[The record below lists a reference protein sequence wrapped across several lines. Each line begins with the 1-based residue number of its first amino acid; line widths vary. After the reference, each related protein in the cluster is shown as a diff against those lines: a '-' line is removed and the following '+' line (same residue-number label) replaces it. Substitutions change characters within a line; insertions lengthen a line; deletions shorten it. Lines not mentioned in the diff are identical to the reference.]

1 MAALVPPLI
10 LYIMNTNNGGFN
22 WLGAAQSVGSLASGI
37 FSGIGANKRQKQAI
51 KAQKEENAAAR
62 QWSEKM
68 YNKQTSDERF
78 NVANERAY
86 NTPSAI
92 SSRLQAA
99 GLNKDLMYGSGAGSL
114 VDANVAGT
122 GSVGNV
128 APADVGSMIMNT
140 PTMADSIL
148 KGISAMREVA
158 ETRKINAETDKTTGE
173 ITSLDLDNAV
183 KAATQGAKIENE
195 NLTVQLSRSY
205 LSLNDAQRSKL
216 IQELNNLQS
225 ANELCNAKIVETYA
239 NVKGIDQATISRRIE
254 TAIATGQF
262 DLAVRD
268 LQQKLKESDS
278 RIDLNRASTSRIL
291 ALTLSEKLN
300 IDADTLLKKIGFQR
314 GQVGFE
320 NDVYQQDILKIQG
333 RQMEFNYQQ
342 GKKYDD
348 VERTVNIATKVA
360 EVIPS
365 FLGNLIKAPKI
376 GFK

>member
-1 MAALVPPLI
+1 MGQ
-10 LYIMNTNNGGFN
+10 NGFD

-37 FSGIGANKRQKQAI
+37 FSGIGANKRQKRAI
-51 KAQKEENAAAR
+51 EAQRKENEAAR

-68 YNKQTSDERF
+68 YNKQTEDSRV

-86 NTPSAI
+86 NTPTAMAA
-92 SSRLQAA
+92 RLQAA
-99 GLNKDLMYGSGAGSL
+99 GLNKDMMYTNGPSSL
-114 VDANVAGT
+114 IDSNVADT

-158 ETRKINAETDKTTGE
+158 ETRKINAEADKTTGE

-205 LSLNDAQRSKL
+205 LALNDAQRSKL

-225 ANELCNAKIVETYA
+225 ANELCNAQIVETYA
-239 NVKGIDQATISRRIE
+239 NTKGIDQATISRRIE

-268 LQQKLKESDS
+268 LQQKLQESDS
-278 RIDLNRASTSRIL
+278 RIDLNRANASRIL
-291 ALTLSEKLN
+291 ALTMSEKLN

-360 EVIPS
+360 EVLPN
-365 FLGNLIKAPKI
+365 FLGSLIKAPKV
-376 GFK
+376 GFR

>member
-1 MAALVPPLI
+1 ME
-10 LYIMNTNNGGFN
+10 NNNGFN
-22 WLGAAQSVGSLASGI
+22 WLGAAQTAGSIVSGV
-37 FSGIGANKRQKQAI
+37 FSGIGANKRQKRAI
-51 KAQKEENAAAR
+51 AAQKEENAAAR
-62 QWSEKM
+62 SWSEKM
-68 YNKQTSDERF
+68 YNKQTEDSRR
-78 NVANERAY
+78 NVADERAY

-92 SSRLQAA
+92 SARLQAA
-99 GLNKDLMYGSGAGSL
+99 GLNKDMMYSGGAGSL
-114 VDANVAGT
+114 VDGQVADV

-183 KAATQGAKIENE
+183 KAATQGAKIESE

-205 LSLNDAQRSKL
+205 LSLNDVQRSKL

-239 NVKGIDQATISRRIE
+239 NTKGIDQATLSRRIE

-268 LQQKLKESDS
+268 LQQRLKESDS
-278 RIDLNRASTSRIL
+278 RIDLNRANTSRIL

-320 NDVYQQDILKIQG
+320 NDIYQQDILKIQG

-360 EVIPS
+360 EVIPN
-365 FLGNLIKAPKI
+365 FLGQLIKAPKI
-376 GFK
+376 GFR